1 MSVAIKGHRYQ
12 HFKSK
17 GFIYTVLEADAVS
30 TENVQRLVVYRSEY
44 SKPDYP
50 KGTVW
55 VRPKEEFE
63 SKKILPDGT
72 EVERFLDIGE

>member
-17 GFIYTVLEADAVS
+17 EFIYTVLEADAVS
-30 TENVQRLVVYRSEY
+30 TDDLRHFVIYRSEY
-44 SKPDYP
+44 DKPDFA

-55 VRPKEEFE
+55 VRSKEEFE